1 MKKKKEIFENLYKNY
16 HQKIYRIC
24 YSFINDKSDV
34 DDLVQ
39 EVYFRIWSNLGKFR
53 GESNIYTWVY
63 RIAINTAINYRWKL
77 SKRQMNTLPDNMDM
91 VIQQQEHV
99 EDNENS
105 EKLWN
110 CISKLNTIERSMI
123 SLSLEG
129 LNYREIGVI
138 TGIVENTIAVRIHRI
153 KSKLKNCIEKS

>member
-1 MKKKKEIFENLYKNY
+1 MKNKKKIFENLYKDY
-16 HQKIYRIC
+16 HQRIYRIC

-39 EVYFRIWSNLGKFR
+39 EVYFRIWKNLGKFR

-63 RIAINTAINYRWKL
+63 RVTINTAINYRWKL
-77 SKRQMNTLPDNMDM
+77 SKRKMNTLPDNMDL
-91 VIQQQEHV
+91 VVREHG

-110 CISKLNTIERSMI
+110 CISRLDTIERSLV

-129 LNYREIGVI
+129 LSYREIGII

-153 KSKLKNCIEKS
+153 KSKLKNCINKS